1 MMPKQ
6 IDLLAAERNRL
17 FLENKRLKDALSSVH
32 HSIRGLFQAPG
43 LPPRARRFVEKELKN
58 TLVLVEQLSAGPVAQ
73 N

>member
-17 FLENKRLKDALSSVH
+17 FLENQRLKDALSSVH
-32 HSIRGLFQAPG
+32 VSIRGLFQAPG
-43 LPPRARRFVEKELKN
+43 LPPRARRLVEQELRR
-58 TLVLVEQLSAGPVAQ
+58 TLVLVEQVAAGPVTQ

>member
-17 FLENKRLKDALSSVH
+17 FLENLQLRNALSSVQD
-32 HSIRGLFQAPG
+32 SIRGLFQAPG
-43 LPPRARRFVEKELKN
+43 LPPRARRFIEKELKSA
-58 TLVLVEQLSAGPVAQ
+58 LLAAEQVPARPLAQ